1 MSKLAE
7 MRAKFSEI
15 RQKAA
20 SAIEDVP
27 DTLIG
32 TILVLILLTMV
43 GMGSLMIFG
52 FLATTQ

>member
-1 MSKLAE
+1 LSKLAE